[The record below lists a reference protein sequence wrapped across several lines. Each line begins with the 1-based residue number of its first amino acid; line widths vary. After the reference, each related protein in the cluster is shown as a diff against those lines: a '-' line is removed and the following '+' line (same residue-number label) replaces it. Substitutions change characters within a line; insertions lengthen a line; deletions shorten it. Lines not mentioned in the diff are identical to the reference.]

1 MGRKIFLVIF
11 TLAMVF
17 CFSTLVDAQQKQRIV
32 IATGGTGG
40 VYYPYGGTL
49 AEIINKKVP
58 NVFATAE
65 VTGASVENLR
75 LVGKKD
81 VTFGLA
87 MNDTVYQAYVGDGK
101 FKGKKIDSLR
111 TMLQMYPNVYQIVT
125 LKKYPIKKIADLKGK
140 KVSVGAPGSGT
151 EYKTNLTLPT
161 LGIKYSDMKVYRLS
175 FAENATQ
182 LKDGIIDVGIWSVA
196 PPTSSII
203 DLSTTHDIRFIPF
216 SNEEVEKVTKAYP
229 FYGKFVLEKTA
240 YKGQTEDILTISVWS
255 SVVCHKDT
263 PEDLVYKI
271 TKAIFEN
278 RKILVNTH
286 KIAEYTTAKASAQNS
301 PIPIHPGALKYFKEI
316 GVIK

>member
-1 MGRKIFLVIF
+1 MKRLIIALVAF
-11 TLAMVF
+11 VFVF
-17 CFSTLVDAQQKQRIV
+17 CVVWNVNAQQKQRLV

-49 AEIINKKVP
+49 AEIINQKIP

-65 VTGASVENLR
+65 VTGASVENIR
-75 LVGKKD
+75 LVAKKEA
-81 VTFGLA
+81 TFGLT
-87 MNDTVYQAYVGDGK
+87 MNDVAYQAYVGEGK
-101 FKGKKIDSLR
+101 FKGNKVDSLR
-111 TMLQMYPNVYQIVT
+111 SVIQMYPHIYHIVT
-125 LKKYPIKKIADLKGK
+125 LKKYPIYKISDLKGK

-151 EYKTNLTLPT
+151 EYKSSLILPL

-182 LKDGIIDVGIWSVA
+182 LKDGIIEVGIWDVA

-203 DLSTTHDIRFIPF
+203 DLATTHELRFIPF
-216 SNEEVEKVTKAYP
+216 TKEEIKKVSDTYP
-229 FYGKFVLEKTA
+229 FYTEWVLKKNT
-240 YKGQTEDILTISVWS
+240 YKGQTEDIPSITVWN

-263 PEDLVYKI
+263 PEDLVYKV

-278 RKILVNTH
+278 KKMLTNTH
-286 KIAEYTTAKASAQNS
+286 KIAEFTTPETSAKYS
-301 PIPIHPGALKYFKEI
+301 PIPIHPGAMKYFKEI